1 MTDPPNQGAHVPR
14 RARPLL
20 ALAAAITTAATLA
33 ACGSDTTASSSSG
46 AKTTTVGFLY
56 VGPKN
61 DFGYNQAAGAGAAA
75 VAKLPGVK
83 ILEAENVPETSEA
96 ARVMEKMIRDG
107 ATIIFPTSYGHLE
120 PALTVARRHPEVTFE
135 HQGGLK
141 TAPNLGTYFGAIYE
155 AQYLSG
161 IAAGRVTKTGKLGYV
176 VAFPIPQTLLNVNAF
191 ELGAK
196 SVNPKATT
204 TVVFTSSWCDP
215 GKQAEATNSLVAQ
228 KVDVVSQHQDCT
240 KTIVE
245 TTERK
250 GAYSV
255 GYHADASSL
264 APNGWL
270 TGAIWN
276 WGPMYS
282 DIVKTIVAGTWKGSK
297 YDGQYRVGFEDPTI
311 QLAPFGKAV
320 PAAVRKEIEA
330 KEQAMR
336 DGTFKPFTGP
346 ISDQSGKVRIAGASP
361 DRTTLESTNYLVQG
375 VVGKIPSS

>member
-1 MTDPPNQGAHVPR
+1 MPR
-14 RARPLL
+14 RARPLI
-20 ALAAAITTAATLA
+20 AVAAILMFSATVT
-33 ACGSDTTASSSSG
+33 ACGSDSDSSSSSSSG
-46 AKTTTVGFLY
+46 GGKTTTVGFLY

-61 DFGYNQAAGAGAAA
+61 DFGYNQAAGEGAAA
-75 VAKLPGVK
+75 VAKMPGVK

-107 ATIIFPTSYGHLE
+107 ASIIFPTSYGHLE
-120 PALTVARRHPEVTFE
+120 PALTVAKRHPDVTFM

-141 TAPNLGTYFGAIYE
+141 NAPNLGSYFGAIYE
-155 AQYLSG
+155 AQYLTG
-161 IAAGRVTKTGKLGYV
+161 IAAGKATKSDKLGYV
-176 VAFPIPQTLLNVNAF
+176 VAFPIPQTLLNINAF

-204 TVVFTSSWCDP
+204 TVVFTSAWCDP

-228 KVDVVSQHQDCT
+228 KIDVISQHQDCT

-264 APNGWL
+264 APKGWL
-270 TGAIWN
+270 TGSIWN
-276 WGPMYS
+276 WGPMYT
-282 DIVKTIVAGTWKGSK
+282 DIVQTIIDGTWKGSK
-297 YDGQYRVGFEDPTI
+297 YDGQYRVGFEDETI

-320 PAAVRKEIEA
+320 PADVQAEIKA
-330 KEQAMR
+330 KEKEMR
-336 DGTFKPFTGP
+336 AGTFKPFTGP
-346 ISDQSGKVRIAGASP
+346 IKDQAGKVRIPGASP
-361 DRTTLESTNYLVQG
+361 DRTELEGIDYLVEG